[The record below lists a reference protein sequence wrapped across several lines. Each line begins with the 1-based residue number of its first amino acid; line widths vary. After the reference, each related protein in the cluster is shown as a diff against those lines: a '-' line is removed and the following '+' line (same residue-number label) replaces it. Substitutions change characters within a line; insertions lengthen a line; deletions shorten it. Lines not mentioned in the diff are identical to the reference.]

1 MRTRL
6 MTTGLMIAG
15 QMIAGLALAS
25 TALLAACGEK
35 EEDIACCA
43 IEPKAKCDS
52 ELMGIGVTPAEMSLI
67 RSGDRICP
75 TMDFTAERIREIDAK
90 WPASCR
96 ASGAISPGYAM
107 AAGLCQPAAE
117 IEPTPTDPPIPQPA
131 IEPAPA
137 PPPQ

>member
-1 MRTRL
+1 MRPRL
-6 MTTGLMIAG
+6 MIAGLMIAG
-15 QMIAGLALAS
+15 LTLAS

-43 IEPKAKCDS
+43 IDPKARCDS
-52 ELMGIGVTPAEMSLI
+52 ELAGIGITPAEMALI

-75 TMDFTAERIREIDAK
+75 TMDLTAERIREIDAR

-107 AAGLCQPAAE
+107 ASGMCRPAPEAN
-117 IEPTPTDPPIPQPA
+117 PTPTDPPIPGPA
-131 IEPAPA
+131 LEPAPA

>member
-1 MRTRL
+1 MRTL
-6 MTTGLMIAG
+6 LMIAG
-15 QMIAGLALAS
+15 VLISG
-25 TALLAACGEK
+25 TALLSACGEK

-52 ELMGIGVTPAEMSLI
+52 ELMGIGVTPAEIAVI

-96 ASGAISPGYAM
+96 ASGAMSPAYAM
-107 AAGLCQPAAE
+107 SSGQCRPPQE
-117 IEPTPTDPPIPQPA
+117 IGPTPTDPPTPEPV

-137 PPPQ
+137 TPPQ